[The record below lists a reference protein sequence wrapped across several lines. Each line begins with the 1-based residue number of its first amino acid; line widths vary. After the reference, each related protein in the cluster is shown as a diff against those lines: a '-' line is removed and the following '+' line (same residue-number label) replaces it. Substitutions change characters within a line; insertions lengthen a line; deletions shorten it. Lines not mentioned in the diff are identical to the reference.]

1 MWEGQRG
8 QSRGTCWCREVHA
21 SQMTV
26 PETPSPDVLAAKR
39 NRRHNLARQAT
50 VGAMKAKSKQ
60 VRSL

>member
-1 MWEGQRG
+1 
-8 QSRGTCWCREVHA
+8 
-21 SQMTV
+21 MTV